1 MARAAA
7 DARRIEI
14 PIATHVKDDKIYLKA
29 LSALPD
35 MNRFIQLCQL
45 PVRVCVCGSVC
56 VCVRQC
62 AWLVHHSSF
71 TDPTPGTMS
80 AAGTGAGII
89 HSGHRNHRRHHH
101 HLHRCGYG
109 CSCLCLAG
117 YGPNSLSTA
126 SPLPPCSP
134 FTLPRVAHG
143 ERAKITMTH

>member
-45 PVRVCVCGSVC
+45 PVRVCVC
-56 VCVRQC
+56 VRQC

-80 AAGTGAGII
+80 AAGAGAGII
-89 HSGHRNHRRHHH
+89 HSEHRNHHHH
-101 HLHRCGYG
+101 HHRCGYG
-109 CSCLCLAG
+109 CSSFAWLVMDPTPSAL
-117 YGPNSLSTA
+117 
-126 SPLPPCSP
+126 PLPLSCSP